1 MNLQFCRSNS
11 YLLSRRA
18 KKIAV
23 DGGDYVDFSYP
34 APLVGIEAIPN
45 NGDEEF
51 ASRKSIEEEVMVA
64 LRNESITII
73 GICGMVG
80 VEKKSLVLHFL
91 IWEGRIDQP
100 HNTTL

>member
-23 DGGDYVDFSYP
+23 DDRDYVDFSYP
-34 APLVGIEAIPN
+34 APPVGIEATPN
-45 NGDEEF
+45 KADEKF

-73 GICGMVG
+73 GKCGMGGVG
-80 VEKKSLVLHFL
+80 KITLVWHKILEP
-91 IWEGRIDQP
+91 IMRRDR
-100 HNTTL
+100 

>member
-73 GICGMVG
+73 GICEGHPNYKVLPFSDEDPLLFFQS
-80 VEKKSLVLHFL
+80 VDLV
-91 IWEGRIDQP
+91 
-100 HNTTL
+100 